1 MATYVEALSLSKTV
15 STQYELQKLDK
26 YSVLR
31 YKRNSN
37 YYEAREKK
45 NTTKSFKKFI
55 SSPNDGNIIGI
66 CNMLQREEKC
76 MQNSIKKN

>member
-1 MATYVEALSLSKTV
+1 MVMATYVEALSLSKTV

-45 NTTKSFKKFI
+45 TRRKASKNLFLHLTMVI
-55 SSPNDGNIIGI
+55 S
-66 CNMLQREEKC
+66 
-76 MQNSIKKN
+76 